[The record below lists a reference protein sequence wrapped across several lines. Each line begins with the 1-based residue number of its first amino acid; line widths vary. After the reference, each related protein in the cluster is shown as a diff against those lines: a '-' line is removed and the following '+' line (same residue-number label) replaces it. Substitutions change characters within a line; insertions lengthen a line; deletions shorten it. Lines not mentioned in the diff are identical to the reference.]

1 MGHMG
6 QSQSSEITL
15 KDLYFQACEENN
27 HSLVRELL
35 RSGANVNWR
44 RDGDG
49 GWSGLHFA
57 ALNNYG
63 ELLELLLAQ
72 TGVDVN
78 IRNNRNRTPLMW
90 ACAAGH
96 ENMVW
101 RLCQERSLH

>member
-1 MGHMG
+1 MKD
-6 QSQSSEITL
+6 SFL
-15 KDLYFQACEENN
+15 KACEENN

-35 RSGANVNWR
+35 SRGADVNVYASA
-44 RDGDG
+44 
-49 GWSGLHFA
+49 WSGLHIA
-57 ALNNYG
+57 ARHNYG

-101 RLCQERSLH
+101 RLCQERSLHSM